1 MASAPTGSMAV
12 GARVSSW
19 KLGGLSLPDLARR
32 VWREIGN
39 DEVTDR
45 AAALSYYFL
54 FALFPALLFLT
65 ALLGFLPVEGLQ
77 ERLLSYARDMLPPDA
92 ASTLERTLTE
102 IVSERRGGLVSIGV
116 LAALWASSNGMASV
130 MSTMNRVWG
139 VKEQRSWWRRR
150 VLAVGLTLGFSAFI
164 VASLVLLVFGGVIG
178 GTVANVFGLGQ
189 LFKVVWNAVSIPI
202 VIVCALFGIELVYY
216 VAPAR
221 KREWRWITPG
231 ATVALVAWLAMSFGL
246 RVWVSRFADYSA
258 TYGSIGGVILLM
270 LWLYL
275 TSVVVLVGAEIDAE
289 IEAVARPETEPSRRV
304 QRAA

>member
-1 MASAPTGSMAV
+1 MVMNGAP
-12 GARVSSW
+12 RVSPW
-19 KLGGLSLPDLARR
+19 KLGKLSPMELARR
-32 VWREIGN
+32 VWSEIDK

-65 ALLGFLPVEGLQ
+65 ALLAYLPVEGLQ
-77 ERLLSYARDMLPPDA
+77 DRLLAYASDVLPSDA
-92 ASTLERTLTE
+92 ASTLERTLKE
-102 IVSERRGGLVSIGV
+102 IVTERRSGLLSIGV

-150 VLAVGLTLGFSAFI
+150 LLAVGLTLGFSAFI
-164 VASLVLLVFGGVIG
+164 IGSLLLLVFGGVIG
-178 GTVANVFGLGQ
+178 EAAANLFGLGEV
-189 LFKVVWNAVSIPI
+189 FKTVWNAVSIPL

-216 VAPAR
+216 VAPAGP
-221 KREWRWITPG
+221 REWHWITPG
-231 ATVALVAWLAMSFGL
+231 AAFALVGWLGMSFGL
-246 RVWVSRFADYSA
+246 RMWVSRFADYSA

-275 TSVVVLVGAEIDAE
+275 TSVVLLIGAEIDAE
-289 IEAVARPETEPSRRV
+289 IEAAARQEVQPPRRMA
-304 QRAA
+304 RAA